1 MKREI
6 NILPADTFVVV
17 NRTILN
23 ESDRKIISMLYQPI
37 IGCIATD
44 LYYTLWT
51 DLDKTELLSWE
62 YTHHH
67 LMTSL
72 RVKMDSIVTA
82 RKKLEGVGLL
92 KTFVKKGDVNN
103 YVYEMFSPISA
114 SEFFN
119 HPILNIV
126 LYNNI
131 GKKEYENL
139 LKYFKVPR
147 INLSSYEE
155 ITSTFDSVF
164 ESVPAS
170 SYDNLNEDL
179 RVNKVG
185 EIKIDKAF
193 DFDLLMS
200 IVPSGVITNRTFSRE
215 VKELINEL
223 SFVYNLDANDIKSP
237 ILNSIKENGLIDK
250 VLLRKNVR
258 NYYKYEN
265 DNKLPSLIYKSQP
278 EYLKNPVGADD
289 RRAKMIYVFE
299 NTTPYNFLKGRSN
312 GAKPSSRDLS
322 LLETLLSDFKLN
334 PGVVNVL
341 IDYVLKINNKK
352 LTRGFLETIASQ
364 WKRLNIET
372 VEEAMKEAEKE
383 YKKSKKTNTLSN
395 FNTGKNVKEEVL
407 PDWFNQSIKKE
418 EISADDEKSL
428 KDMLKEFS

>member
-1 MKREI
+1 MKEI

-37 IGCIATD
+37 IGSMAVS
-44 LYYTLWT
+44 LYYTLWA
-51 DLDKTELLSWE
+51 DLDKTELLSGE

-72 RVKMDSIVTA
+72 RIKMDSIVTA
-82 RKKLEGVGLL
+82 RKKLEAVGLL
-92 KTFVKKGDVNN
+92 KTFVKKGNVNS

-119 HPILNIV
+119 HPVLNIV

-147 INLSSYEE
+147 INLSTYEE
-155 ITSTFDSVF
+155 LTCSFDEVF
-164 ESVPAS
+164 ESSPLS

-179 RVNKVG
+179 RVNKIG
-185 EIKIDKAF
+185 EIKIDKGF
-193 DFDLLMS
+193 DFDLLFS
-200 IVPSGVITNRTFSRE
+200 SVPDGIITNKTFSKE
-215 VKELINEL
+215 VKELINNL
-223 SFVYNLDANDIKSP
+223 SFVYDLDALEMKGP

-250 VLLRKNVR
+250 TLLRKSVR
-258 NYYKYEN
+258 NYYKYKN
-265 DNKLPSLIYKSQP
+265 DNKLPSLVYKIQP
-278 EYLKNPVGADD
+278 EYLRNPVGADD
-289 RRAKMIYVFE
+289 KRAKMIYVFE
-299 NTTPYNFLKGRSN
+299 NTSPYKFLKGRSN
-312 GAKPSSRDLS
+312 GAQPSARDLNVLES
-322 LLETLLSDFKLN
+322 LLNDFKLN

-341 IDYVLKINNKK
+341 VDYVLKINNKK
-352 LTRGFLETIASQ
+352 LTRSYLETIASQ

-372 VEEAMKEAEKE
+372 VEEAMKAAEKE
-383 YKKSKKTNTLSN
+383 YKRTKTSQEIKSSI
-395 FNTGKNVKEEVL
+395 KNIKDEKL

-418 EISADDEKSL
+418 KISEEDEKSL
-428 KDMLKEFS
+428 KEMLKEFS

>member
-1 MKREI
+1 MKEI
-6 NILPADTFVVV
+6 SILPADTFVVV

-37 IGCIATD
+37 IGSMAVS
-44 LYYTLWT
+44 LYYTLWA
-51 DLDKTELLSWE
+51 DLDKTELLSNE

-72 RVKMDSIVTA
+72 RIKMDSIVTA
-82 RKKLEGVGLL
+82 RKKLEAVGLL
-92 KTFVKKGDVNN
+92 KTFVKNENVNN

-126 LYNNI
+126 LYNNV
-131 GKKEYENL
+131 GKKEYETL

-155 ITSTFDSVF
+155 LTSTFDEVF
-164 ESVPAS
+164 ESVPSS
-170 SYDNLNEDL
+170 SYDNLNKDL
-179 RVNKVG
+179 RVNKTG
-185 EIKIDKAF
+185 EIKIDNAF
-193 DFDLLMS
+193 DFDLLIS
-200 IVPSGVITNRTFSRE
+200 LVPNGVITNKTFSKE
-215 VKELINEL
+215 VKELINNL
-223 SFVYNLDANDIKSP
+223 SFVYNMDASDMKGP

-250 VLLRKNVR
+250 ILLRKNVR

-265 DNKLPSLIYKSQP
+265 QNKLPSLVYKSQP
-278 EYLKNPVGADD
+278 EYLKNPVGAADK
-289 RRAKMIYVFE
+289 RAKMIYVFE

-383 YKKSKKTNTLSN
+383 YKKSKKIID
-395 FNTGKNVKEEVL
+395 VKSLNKSQNKEVL
-407 PDWFNQSIKKE
+407 PEWFNQSIKKE
-418 EISADDEKSL
+418 EISSEEEKSL

>member
-1 MKREI
+1 MKEI

-37 IGCIATD
+37 IGSMAVS
-44 LYYTLWT
+44 LYYTLWA
-51 DLDKTELLSWE
+51 DLDKTELLSGE

-72 RVKMDSIVTA
+72 RIKMDSIVTA
-82 RKKLEGVGLL
+82 RKKLEAVGLL
-92 KTFVKKGDVNN
+92 KTFVKKGNVNS

-119 HPILNIV
+119 HPVLNIV

-147 INLSSYEE
+147 INLSTYEE
-155 ITSTFDSVF
+155 LTCSFDEVF
-164 ESVPAS
+164 ESSPLS

-179 RVNKVG
+179 RVNKTG
-185 EIKIDKAF
+185 EIKIDKGF
-193 DFDLLMS
+193 DFDLLFS
-200 IVPSGVITNRTFSRE
+200 SVPDGIITNKTFSKE
-215 VKELINEL
+215 VKELINNL
-223 SFVYNLDANDIKSP
+223 SFVYDIDALEMKGP

-250 VLLRKNVR
+250 TLLRKSVR
-258 NYYKYEN
+258 NYYKYKN
-265 DNKLPSLIYKSQP
+265 DNKLPSLVYKIQP
-278 EYLKNPVGADD
+278 EYLRNPVGADD
-289 RRAKMIYVFE
+289 KRAKMIYVFE
-299 NTTPYNFLKGRSN
+299 NTSPYKFLKGRSN
-312 GAKPSSRDLS
+312 GAKPSARDLS
-322 LLETLLSDFKLN
+322 LLESLLNDFKLN

-352 LTRGFLETIASQ
+352 LTRAFLEAIASQ

-372 VEEAMKEAEKE
+372 VEEAMKAAEKE
-383 YKKSKKTNTLSN
+383 HKRMKKENNQVFTKNATN
-395 FNTGKNVKEEVL
+395 KEAL
-407 PDWFNQSIKKE
+407 PDWFNQNIKKE
-418 EISADDEKSL
+418 KLSDEDEKSL
-428 KDMLKEFS
+428 KDMLKEIS

>member
-1 MKREI
+1 MKEI
-6 NILPADTFVVV
+6 NILPADTFIVV

-37 IGCIATD
+37 IGSLAVS
-44 LYYTLWT
+44 LYYTLWS
-51 DLDKTELLSWE
+51 DLDKTEILSKE

-72 RVKMDSIVTA
+72 RIKMDSIITA
-82 RKKLEGVGLL
+82 RKKLEATGLL
-92 KTFVKKGDVNN
+92 KSFVKKGNVNN

-126 LYNNI
+126 LYNNV
-131 GKKEYENL
+131 GKKEYEDL
-139 LKYFKVPR
+139 LKYFKVPK

-155 ITSTFDSVF
+155 LTSKFDEVF
-164 ESVPAS
+164 ESIPAS

-193 DFDLLMS
+193 DFELLIS
-200 IVPSGVITNRTFSRE
+200 LVPNGVITNKTFSRE
-215 VKELINEL
+215 VKELINNL
-223 SFVYNLDANDIKSP
+223 AFVYNMDANSMKSP

-250 VLLRKNVR
+250 IALRKNVR

-265 DNKLPSLIYKSQP
+265 ENKLPSLIYKSQP
-278 EYLKNPVGADD
+278 EYLKNPVGAFDK
-289 RRAKMIYVFE
+289 RAKMIYVFE

-312 GAKPSSRDLS
+312 GAKPSSRDLALLES
-322 LLETLLSDFKLN
+322 LLTDFKLN

-341 IDYVLKINNKK
+341 IDYVLKINDKK

-383 YKKSKKTNTLSN
+383 YNKSKNETESN
-395 FNTGKNVKEEVL
+395 KVNKIPNKEVL
-407 PDWFNQSIKKE
+407 PEWFNQSIKKE
-418 EISADDEKSL
+418 KISEEDEKSL
-428 KDMLKEFS
+428 KDMLKEFI

>member
-1 MKREI
+1 MKEI
-6 NILPADTFVVV
+6 SILPADTFVVV

-37 IGCIATD
+37 IGSMAVS
-44 LYYTLWT
+44 LYYTLWA
-51 DLDKTELLSWE
+51 DLDKTELLSNE

-72 RVKMDSIVTA
+72 RIKMDSIVTA
-82 RKKLEGVGLL
+82 RKKLEAVGLL
-92 KTFVKKGDVNN
+92 KTFVKKENVNN

-126 LYNNI
+126 LYNNV

-155 ITSTFDSVF
+155 LTSTFDEVF
-164 ESVPAS
+164 ESVPSS

-179 RVNKVG
+179 RVNKTG
-185 EIKIDKAF
+185 EIKIDNAF
-193 DFDLLMS
+193 DFDLLIS
-200 IVPSGVITNRTFSRE
+200 LVPNGVITNKTFSKE
-215 VKELINEL
+215 VKELINNL
-223 SFVYNLDANDIKSP
+223 SFVYNMDASDMKGP

-250 VLLRKNVR
+250 ILLRKNVR

-265 DNKLPSLIYKSQP
+265 QNKLPSLVYKSQP
-278 EYLKNPVGADD
+278 EYLKNPVGAADK
-289 RRAKMIYVFE
+289 RAKMIYVFE

-383 YKKSKKTNTLSN
+383 YKKSKKIIDIKSLNKSQN
-395 FNTGKNVKEEVL
+395 KEVL
-407 PDWFNQSIKKE
+407 PEWFNQSIKKE
-418 EISADDEKSL
+418 EISSEEEKSL

>member
-1 MKREI
+1 MDI
-6 NILPADTFVVV
+6 SILPADMYIVV
-17 NRTILN
+17 NKTVLQENDSKILT
-23 ESDRKIISMLYQPI
+23 MLYQPI
-37 IGCIATD
+37 IGIGAVN
-44 LYYTLWT
+44 LYLTLCL
-51 DLDKTELLSWE
+51 DLDKNEFMSE
-62 YTHHH
+62 ENSHHH
-67 LMTSL
+67 LMTNMRMRLS
-72 RVKMDSIVTA
+72 DIVIA
-82 RKKLEGVGLL
+82 REKLEAIGLI
-92 KTFVKKGDVNN
+92 KSYFKEGEDVNT
-103 YVYEMFSPISA
+103 YIYEIFSPLSA
-114 SEFFN
+114 HEIFS

-126 LYNNI
+126 LYNNV

-299 NTTPYNFLKGRSN
+299 NTSPYNFLKGRSN